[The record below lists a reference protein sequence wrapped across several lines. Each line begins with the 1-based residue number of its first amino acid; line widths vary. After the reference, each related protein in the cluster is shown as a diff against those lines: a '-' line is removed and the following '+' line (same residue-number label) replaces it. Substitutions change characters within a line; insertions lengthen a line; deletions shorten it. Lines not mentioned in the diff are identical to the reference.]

1 MKEKILKVLRKLGFE
16 LEETPDEDIYGF
28 EYEGINMIYICE
40 PENDEMLCLAVPGI
54 YSMEDDNMSQYNAL
68 LDTLNYSMR
77 YAKAYTVA
85 DKLWLFYERE
95 ALEGE
100 DLDEII
106 QRMILRLQKGFLAAR
121 TILERMDSAE
131 EDSLDNDE

>member
-1 MKEKILKVLRKLGFE
+1 MKEKVLKVLRRLGFE

-54 YSMEDDNMSQYNAL
+54 YGMEDDNAPQYSTL

-77 YAKAYTVA
+77 YAKAYTVC

-100 DLDEII
+100 DLEEII

-121 TILERMDSAE
+121 TILERMDSAQ
-131 EDSLDNDE
+131 EDSSDNDE